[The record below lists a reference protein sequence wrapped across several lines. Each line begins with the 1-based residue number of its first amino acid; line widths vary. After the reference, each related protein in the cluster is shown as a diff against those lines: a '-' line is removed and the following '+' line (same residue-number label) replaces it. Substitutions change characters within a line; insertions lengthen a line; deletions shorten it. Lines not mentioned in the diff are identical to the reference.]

1 MLTNTLK
8 ALVYKVF
15 LETFYGKII
24 KKLVFLKLFIFHIKV
39 MSKLSLNS
47 LLTIVL
53 RVSVNLTH
61 L

>member
-53 RVSVNLTH
+53 KVSVNLTH

>member
-8 ALVYKVF
+8 ALIYKVF

>member
-1 MLTNTLK
+1 MLTNMIK

>member
-24 KKLVFLKLFIFHIKV
+24 KKLVFLKLFIFHIKI

>member
-1 MLTNTLK
+1 MIK